1 MNQPSMSSTPTL
13 PSLRERARTQLSS
26 NAHDALVGR
35 DASSALKVLFD
46 LASSP
51 DTAHDALAL
60 LHELQVH
67 QVELDL
73 QNEELLASRAELES
87 TCQRQQLLHDAWPSA
102 HITLDAAGAVL
113 ACNAQALACLQQTL
127 PTLQGTPLA
136 SWLPI
141 QDTPRLQAWLS
152 QVQQTQT
159 RQSLQLTLTVRGRA
173 PQTVCA
179 AACPNPLAPGV
190 LITWVDVPPIE

>member
-1 MNQPSMSSTPTL
+1 MNKALVTR

-26 NAHDALVGR
+26 NAHDALLGR

-102 HITLDAAGAVL
+102 HITLDAAGCVL
-113 ACNAQALACLQQTL
+113 ACNAQALSCLQQTL
-127 PTLQGTPLA
+127 SILQGTPLA

-141 QDTPRLQAWLS
+141 QNTPPLQACLS
-152 QVQQTQT
+152 QVLQTQT
-159 RQSLQLTLTVRGRA
+159 RQNLGLTLAVRGRA
-173 PQTVCA
+173 EQTVCA
-179 AACPNPLAPGV
+179 AACTNPLAPGF
-190 LITWVDVPPIE
+190 LIVWVDAPLTE